1 VTDLTGLRVLVTGAA
16 SGIGRASALAFAT
29 AGARVAAADVDAA
42 GLAALTDACGGRV
55 VPITADVRDPDQVE
69 AMVASAVE
77 TLGGLDVAHNNAG
90 VPGPYRPL
98 WEYTEDE
105 FAGVLAVDLV
115 GVWRCLKFEA
125 RHMAGRGAVCIVNTS
140 SMLGVVGMAD
150 NAAYTAAKHGVHGL
164 TRSAALELAP
174 YGVRVNAVAPGVT
187 RTGMNSGMSDELLA
201 DVPSR
206 RIAEPE
212 EIADAVLCSPPPP
225 TQPARS
231 SPSTAATPPDDRVAQ
246 CTSTGKDTM

>member
-1 VTDLTGLRVLVTGAA
+1 VTDFSGLGVLVTGAA
-16 SGIGRASALAFAT
+16 SGIGRATALAFAA
-29 AGARVAAADVDAA
+29 AGARVAAADIDGSGLA
-42 GLAALTDACGGRV
+42 GLADAARGRI
-55 VPITADVRDPDQVE
+55 VPITADVSDPDQVE
-69 AMVASAVE
+69 EMVATAVE
-77 TLGGLDVAHNNAG
+77 RLGRLDVAHNNAG

-98 WEYTEDE
+98 WEYTEDQ
-105 FAGVLAVDLV
+105 FAAVLAVDLV

-125 RHMAGRGAVCIVNTS
+125 RHMVTRRSGCIINTS

-187 RTGMNSGMSDELLA
+187 RTGMTSRVSDELLA
-201 DVPSR
+201 DVPLR

-212 EIADAVLCSPPPP
+212 EIADAVLWLAAGSYA
-225 TQPARS
+225 TGTVLTVDGGYTAR
-231 SPSTAATPPDDRVAQ
+231 
-246 CTSTGKDTM
+246 